1 LLAAVKV
8 PLNIVKM
15 REMANIASAVRL
27 KAWLAKTASELIT
40 LVGEIRMIARIAAY
54 RRLALM
60 MAALFNPDGNG
71 NGYSLDYGNWD
82 GAPLARPTANRL
94 GNILG
99 TPATF
104 KLSVGYRF

>member
-1 LLAAVKV
+1 VSLMPTGGIGYKDLDLQVTKNFMMPRGQMFYLRADW
-8 PLNIVKM
+8 LNVF
-15 REMANIASAVRL
+15 N
-27 KAWLAKTASELIT
+27 T
-40 LVGEIRMIARIAAY
+40 
-54 RRLALM
+54 
-60 MAALFNPDGNG
+60 FNPDGNG